1 MYEFSLDLIHSLYS
15 LFFQWEAFSIPEL
28 QNFLRILDKEESDQL
43 QLLKNRYAAYRG
55 KLEEALRGVLK
66 PG

>member
-1 MYEFSLDLIHSLYS
+1 MYFLFISSILCSLS
-15 LFFQWEAFSIPEL
+15 FQWEAFSIPEL
-28 QNFLRILDKEESDQL
+28 QNFLRILDKEENDQL
-43 QLLKNRYAAYRG
+43 QILKNRYAAYRG